1 MYFLFNKKYLHSVM
15 KSYAILFYA
24 FIFMFTKKKKKK
36 KKTRDH
42 YLKQRGVNFFFFQDV
57 FPLLLI
63 CS

>member
-1 MYFLFNKKYLHSVM
+1 M

-36 KKTRDH
+36 KREH

-57 FPLLLI
+57 FPLLLM

>member
-1 MYFLFNKKYLHSVM
+1 M

-36 KKTRDH
+36 KKTREH

-57 FPLLLI
+57 FPLLLM